1 MASKISQRTVK
12 NLAAPEAGSRI
23 VWDSEIKGFGVRVT
37 AAGVAS
43 YILDYRVHG
52 RHRRYTIGRHPE
64 WSSEAA
70 RGEAASL
77 KPRIS
82 RGYDPLHEKEL
93 ARTEPTISDLGEEYK
108 QRVKKRPGSLRND
121 REMLAGIILPK
132 LGKLKV
138 AAVGRRDIEALHQS
152 LKATPYRAN
161 RMLALMS
168 HMFTKAIEWKWAT
181 GNPARGIPRYHEERR
196 ERWLTEE
203 EMRAFTRALDKY
215 EKQERKGTTNAQL
228 AKSAANALRLLL
240 LTGAREGEVL
250 KANWSEF
257 DLERGVWT
265 KPSHH
270 TKEKKT
276 EHVPLSAE
284 ALEVL
289 RKMGGEGATGPLFP
303 GRDGKAARVT
313 LGRPWV
319 QICKLAG
326 LTQVIVKQGKR
337 RKIIK
342 HKPTLRIHDLR
353 HSFASHLV
361 SRGASLQIVGRLIG
375 HTQVATTQRY
385 AHLADSA
392 LRDATNIFGNVFAT
406 AVQSKD
412 KAEGVTLPQKGSD
425 SHGNRN
431 ATLKSVG

>member
-12 NLAAPEAGSRI
+12 NLAAPKAGSRI
-23 VWDSEIKGFGVRVT
+23 MWDSEIKGFGVRIT

-43 YILDYRVHG
+43 YILDYRIHG

-70 RGEAASL
+70 RSEAAAL

-82 RGYDPLHEKEL
+82 KGYDPLHEKQM
-93 ARTEPTISDLGEEYK
+93 ARTEPTINDLAEEYK
-108 QRVKKRPGSLRND
+108 ERVKKRPGSLRND

-138 AAVGRRDIEALHQS
+138 PAVRRRGVEALHQS

-161 RMLALMS
+161 RMVALMS

-181 GNPARGIPRYHEERR
+181 GNPVRGIPRYHEDRR

-215 EKQERKGTTNAQL
+215 EKQERKESANAVT
-228 AKSAANALRLLL
+228 ARSAANALRLLL

-250 KANWSEF
+250 KADWNEF
-257 DLERGVWT
+257 DLRRAVWT

-276 EHVPLSAE
+276 EHVPLSNE

-289 RKMGGEGATGPLFP
+289 LKMGGENAKGPLFP
-303 GRDGKAARVT
+303 GRDGNAARVT
-313 LGRPWV
+313 L
-319 QICKLAG
+319 
-326 LTQVIVKQGKR
+326 R
-337 RKIIK
+337 R
-342 HKPTLRIHDLR
+342 R
-353 HSFASHLV
+353 
-361 SRGASLQIVGRLIG
+361 
-375 HTQVATTQRY
+375 
-385 AHLADSA
+385 
-392 LRDATNIFGNVFAT
+392 
-406 AVQSKD
+406 
-412 KAEGVTLPQKGSD
+412 
-425 SHGNRN
+425 
-431 ATLKSVG
+431 